1 MKTNKHTSFCIH
13 LLFVALFSTLTL
25 FGCAK
30 TVYVPV
36 ERERDTIA
44 ESRDTLIHTPIPFE
58 SNHVETDDVTA
69 TAETSFAIA
78 TAEVSDNGTL
88 TLDLQNKDTF
98 VPVMSRVHYRIT
110 TITEPT
116 PYPIE
121 VVQKVRYVAWYDY
134 VIRILGIPSFIIVVI
149 YVIRK
154 WKIGLRSLVS
164 F

>member
-1 MKTNKHTSFCIH
+1 MKTRKIFHT
-13 LLFVALFSTLTL
+13 LFFVGLFSTLTL
-25 FGCAK
+25 FGCTK

-58 SNHVETDDVTA
+58 SSHVETDDTTT

-78 TAEVSDNGTL
+78 TASVSNDGTL
-88 TLDLQNKDTF
+88 TLDLQNKDAF
-98 VPVMSRVHYRIT
+98 VPVMSKVHYVLT
-110 TITEPT
+110 TVTT
-116 PYPIE
+116 PMIQPVE
-121 VVQKVRYVAWYDY
+121 VIKKERYVAWYDK
-134 VIRILGIPSFIIVVI
+134 VIRVLGIPSFIIVVI
-149 YVIRK
+149 YVSRK